1 MQFTASLNKHKEVY
15 NRLWTNNS
23 KLRFVDEPQMEFLFF
38 FKESMGFPNKEC

>member
-23 KLRFVDEPQMEFLFF
+23 KLGFVDEPQMEFLFF
-38 FKESMGFPNKEC
+38 FERKHGVP